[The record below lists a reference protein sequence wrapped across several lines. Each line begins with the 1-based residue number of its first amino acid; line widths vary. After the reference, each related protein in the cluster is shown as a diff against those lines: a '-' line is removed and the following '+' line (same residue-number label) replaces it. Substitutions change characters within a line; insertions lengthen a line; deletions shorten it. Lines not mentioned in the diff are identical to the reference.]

1 MTFIDIS
8 VIKFFGLTYRIYPKI
23 QSLKCVKAFSI
34 RCRHIILLGDFWK
47 NHFYCA
53 AGRV

>member
-1 MTFIDIS
+1 MKFISIS
-8 VIKFFGLTYRIYPKI
+8 VIKFFCLTYRIYPKI
-23 QSLKCVKAFSI
+23 QYLKCVKALSI
-34 RCRHIILLGDFWK
+34 RCRHILLGDFWK